1 MNTTPMDH
9 APTSFLRMSIEVPTP
24 QEAQKQMLM
33 KRHLY
38 HSRRWGRS
46 SNRNL
51 TGTELMEIRMKVVE
65 GNESG
70 GVPFKVEIS
79 GFILNIS
86 GSKQESMHRGS
97 GLLRVAYKGEM
108 AAPDSFS
115 LPHQSSARPATRKG
129 FPRHRLVWSPPPPC
143 HLG

>member
-1 MNTTPMDH
+1 
-9 APTSFLRMSIEVPTP
+9 
-24 QEAQKQMLM
+24 
-33 KRHLY
+33 
-38 HSRRWGRS
+38 
-46 SNRNL
+46 
-51 TGTELMEIRMKVVE
+51 MEIRMKVVE

-129 FPRHRLVWSPPPPC
+129 FPRHRLVWFPPSC